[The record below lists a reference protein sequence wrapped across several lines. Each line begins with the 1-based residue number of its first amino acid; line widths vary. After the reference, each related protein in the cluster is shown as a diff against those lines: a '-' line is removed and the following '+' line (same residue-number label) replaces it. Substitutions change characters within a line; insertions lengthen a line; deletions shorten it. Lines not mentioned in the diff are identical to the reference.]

1 MGDELAWKWNWWWDP
16 VPPQV
21 LKDLDKATQHQVLAI
36 SLEAQAQAL
45 RLQADAM
52 AKIGNVL
59 AGVKQ
64 TGSGR

>member
-1 MGDELAWKWNWWWDP
+1 MADELAWRWNWWWDP
-16 VPPQV
+16 VPPDL
-21 LKDLDKATQHQVLAI
+21 LKQLDKTVQQQVLAI

-59 AGVKQ
+59 GAKGV
-64 TGSGR
+64 TAR